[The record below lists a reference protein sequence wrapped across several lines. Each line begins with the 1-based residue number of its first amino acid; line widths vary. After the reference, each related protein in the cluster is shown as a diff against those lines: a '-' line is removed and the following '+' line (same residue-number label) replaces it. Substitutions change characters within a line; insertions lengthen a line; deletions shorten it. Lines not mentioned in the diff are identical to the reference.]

1 MKKKRII
8 LMNIVVFLGVF
19 LFFIFIY
26 TQVREN
32 VQENITED
40 DGTVLI
46 GTWTDGINDEYR
58 FYNGNWESWHEGNLG
73 IRGIYT
79 AENGIIVLT
88 LTGISFEEEW
98 IDYPEESQ
106 TGTYSVNENILT
118 LTFNEES
125 RTFTKK

>member
-58 FYNGNWESWHEGNLG
+58 FYNGNWESWHEDNLG

-79 AENGIIVLT
+79 AENGIIILT

-125 RTFTKK
+125 RTFTRK